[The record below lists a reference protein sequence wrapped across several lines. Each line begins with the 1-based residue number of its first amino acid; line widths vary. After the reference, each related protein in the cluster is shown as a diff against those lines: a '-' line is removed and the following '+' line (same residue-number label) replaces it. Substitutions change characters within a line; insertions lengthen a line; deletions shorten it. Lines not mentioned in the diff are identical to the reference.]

1 MHLNSASYFRSDLTR
16 DREREGGKGREK
28 EKERTSPEH
37 FFHGKEPI
45 IQGLSGRKFPDNF
58 TRSSAR
64 STKRSG
70 RRSAPAPS
78 KSYCSFCSLIC
89 HQREDPLSEITNS
102 VIARDD
108 YTGIYKGNI
117 TERDSEREIE
127 REEVACYSV
136 MRDSLIDNYA

>member
-37 FFHGKEPI
+37 FFTGKSRLFKAYLTE
-45 IQGLSGRKFPDNF
+45 KFPDNF
-58 TRSSAR
+58 PCSSAR

-102 VIARDD
+102 VIVRDD

-127 REEVACYSV
+127 REEVPCYSV